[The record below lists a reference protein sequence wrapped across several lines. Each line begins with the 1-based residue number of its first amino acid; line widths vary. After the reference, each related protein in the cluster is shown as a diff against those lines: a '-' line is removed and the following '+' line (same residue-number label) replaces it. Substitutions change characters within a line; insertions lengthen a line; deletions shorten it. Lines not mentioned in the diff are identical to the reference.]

1 MYGLQLFIQNDLF
14 IFSGRMG
21 YENVKKKI
29 AEYTIMIAVNR
40 EMIGDVLCSIRYH
53 LLSKIKEEKAA
64 AEEELSHYL
73 LIKY

>member
-1 MYGLQLFIQNDLF
+1 MIFLFSVDEW
-14 IFSGRMG
+14 GMKMW
-21 YENVKKKI
+21 KKK

>member
-1 MYGLQLFIQNDLF
+1 MIFLFSVDEW
-14 IFSGRMG
+14 GM
-21 YENVKKKI
+21 KMWKKI

-40 EMIGDVLCSIRYH
+40 EMIGDLLCSIRYH
-53 LLSKIKEEKAA
+53 LLSKIKEEKTA